1 MTCRGLQRPVATVPR
16 LSASVLRRNWI
27 DLSCRG
33 PVLPPYGIDGVISQ
47 DVRDV
52 CGLVAAS
59 QLIRAARRVSLT
71 DFMLVPF

>member
-1 MTCRGLQRPVATVPR
+1 
-16 LSASVLRRNWI
+16 
-27 DLSCRG
+27 
-33 PVLPPYGIDGVISQ
+33 VLPPYGIEGVISH